1 MKIRM
6 DFDDEATDM
15 LEKFQKVNLGLVKE
29 GLQRASSQLA
39 DEYKTAIKSESPSEW
54 GSRSEGG
61 KRRLSL
67 SERKKQFGQKY
78 SKKTGLAIVSSKDRP
93 ANIADHVKFYTPPQ
107 LDALY
112 AVVGGGHKTFYPIKY
127 KNGIADG
134 HKSRITST
142 TRATL
147 DILDKLNDG
156 DTRILSRKERN
167 LFRASVG
174 FAPHKVVYK
183 PRRFAEKA
191 RANGRGRALQKIKNV
206 YEANFPRAINAINKV
221 PYKIRTA
228 S

>member
-1 MKIRM
+1 MKMRM
-6 DFDDEATDM
+6 DFDDRATDM
-15 LEKFQKVNLGLVKE
+15 LLQFQKVNLGLVKQ
-29 GLQRASSQLA
+29 GLQEASSQLA
-39 DEYKTAIKSESPSEW
+39 REYKREIKSESPSEW
-54 GSRSEGG
+54 GMTSVGG
-61 KRRLSL
+61 RRRLSL

-78 SKKTGLAIVSSKDRP
+78 SKKTGLAIVSKKDRP

-127 KNGIADG
+127 KNGIAVG

-156 DTRILSRKERN
+156 DTKILTPKERN
-167 LFRASVG
+167 LFRRSVG

-183 PRRFAEKA
+183 PRWFAERA
-191 RANGRGRALQKIKNV
+191 RASGSGRAVQKIKNL
-206 YEANFPRAINAINKV
+206 YETNFPSAVNAINAKPFKV
-221 PYKIRTA
+221 RTA